1 MSIPSSEN
9 PNEYPW
15 LRQAWQ
21 SLVSYMAVGRIP
33 HALLLH
39 GPHGLGK
46 SVLARTYARRLL
58 CTMPTD
64 LACGTCTSC
73 LLFEASTHPD
83 FKWIAPEE
91 AGKSIKIDAIRR
103 LINDL
108 SLKSQYD
115 GYRVVVIDS
124 AHSMNTSAANALLKT
139 LEEPADRTVIILLSD
154 RAADLPATILS
165 RCQKLSILLPALAVT
180 RAWLMLLRPG
190 CAADAL
196 LATAG
201 GSPLAALAICD
212 EDDAAVGRRLAF
224 LSDFCS
230 LLEGREDPV
239 TLAEKWTA
247 LNVDELLDW
256 LTSWLID
263 LMRLVSAPG
272 YKLLRN
278 PDLAEDMRRT
288 AARLDSGSVSNYW
301 AQVLQSRRAV
311 AGQANRHLLLEGLL
325 IQASELGRSQQL
337 QMNV

>member
-1 MSIPSSEN
+1 MSSPSSGI
-9 PNEYPW
+9 PTEYPW

-21 SLVSYMAVGRIP
+21 SLVSHSAVGRIP
-33 HALLLH
+33 HALLMH

-46 SVLARTYARRLL
+46 SALARTYARRLL
-58 CTMPTD
+58 CATPTD
-64 LACGTCTSC
+64 LACGTCPSC
-73 LLFEASTHPD
+73 LLFEADTHPD

-91 AGKSIKIDAIRR
+91 PGKFIKVDAIRR

-124 AHSMNTSAANALLKT
+124 AHRMNTSAANALLKT
-139 LEEPADRTVIILLSD
+139 LEEPADRTVIMLLSD
-154 RAADLPATILS
+154 RATDLPATILS
-165 RCQKLSILLPALAVT
+165 RCQKFAILLPAPAVT
-180 RAWLMLLRPG
+180 LSWLALLRPG
-190 CAADAL
+190 CAAAAL

-212 EDDAAVGRRLAF
+212 GDDDGVGRRLAF
-224 LSDFCS
+224 LSDFCN

-239 TLAEKWTA
+239 ALAEKWTA
-247 LNVDELLDW
+247 LNVEELLDW
-256 LTSWLID
+256 LASWLID

-272 YKLLRN
+272 YSVLRN

-288 AARLDSGSVSNYW
+288 AARLDSGCLSNYW
-301 AQVLQSRRAV
+301 TQVLQSRRAV

-325 IQASELGRSQQL
+325 IQASELGKSQQP
-337 QMNV
+337 

>member
-1 MSIPSSEN
+1 MSIPPSES
-9 PNEYPW
+9 PIEYPW
-15 LRQAWQ
+15 LRQIWQ
-21 SLVSYMAVGRIP
+21 SLLSYSAVGRIP
-33 HALLLH
+33 HALLIH

-46 SVLARTYARRLL
+46 SALARTYARHLL
-58 CTMPTD
+58 CAAPTE
-64 LACGTCTSC
+64 LACDICPSC
-73 LLFEASTHPD
+73 LLFGADTHPD

-91 AGKSIKIDAIRR
+91 PGKFIKVDAVRG

-124 AHSMNTSAANALLKT
+124 AHSLNTSAANALLKT
-139 LEEPADRTVIILLSD
+139 LEEPADRTVIMLLSD
-154 RAADLPATILS
+154 RAANLPATILS
-165 RCQKLSILLPALAVT
+165 RCQKLAIPLPAAAVT
-180 RAWLMLLRPG
+180 LSWLSLLRPG

-212 EDDAAVGRRLAF
+212 GDDDGVGRRQAF

-239 TLAEKWTA
+239 TLAEKWNA
-247 LNVDELLDW
+247 LNVEELLDW
-256 LTSWLID
+256 LASWLID
-263 LMRLVSAPG
+263 LMRLVSAPD
-272 YKLLRN
+272 YRVLRN
-278 PDLAEDMRRT
+278 PDLAKDMRRT
-288 AARLDSGSVSNYW
+288 AARLDSGCLSNYW

-325 IQASELGRSQQL
+325 IQASELGKS
-337 QMNV
+337 